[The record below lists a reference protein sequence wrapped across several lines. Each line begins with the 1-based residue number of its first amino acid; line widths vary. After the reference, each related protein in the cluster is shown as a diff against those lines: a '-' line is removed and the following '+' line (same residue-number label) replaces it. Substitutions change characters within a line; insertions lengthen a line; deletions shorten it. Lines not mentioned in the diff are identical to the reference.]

1 MGEMKGR
8 QLGDRAIAGL
18 QAQVL
23 QILGTRGEVP
33 RALRWLHRRRGRW
46 SPALGGGICLV
57 MLGLPLLYPLTGD
70 RDRTYLETVEQRRAT
85 PFPDRPSWRDWLYRG
100 TYQQLNGY
108 LADRLPLRSTFI
120 QTKGAIER
128 QIFEQN
134 RNREVDLGPDG
145 WLFYRNSYG
154 LRDGQDGD
162 RYTPERVDYALESL
176 RRYLA
181 WQTTGQTRAQ
191 LRLAIAPS
199 KHTLYP
205 EHLPAAARRDLSKTQ
220 PSRDRL
226 HRAFIDSNDPRLIDL
241 WSTYRQAKSQIPQR
255 LYYREDTHHTP
266 RGALLMVEAIVNAFA
281 PQRFATARLMAR
293 PGDRVEIG
301 DLRRMLGFTL
311 GLNDPSDPVY
321 GLERPRIGEAGVET
335 DRGRFATIAD
345 AIAQDQV
352 LRDQHRRFVLNYRSG
367 GDPLLPGR
375 TLVVGDSFMHPLALG
390 PFFESAEFYHHN
402 VLPQNLL
409 MAAPLTY
416 DHIILQRVERLA
428 LSFLETLPRLGD
440 PLGWWRGQT
449 TPTLWR
455 AVPSEPSGV
464 RPLDGTELERLGD
477 RWIATGPTA
486 SDPPRLLLPV
496 PLVESGK
503 TYVLRLAFT
512 ADRPGQALLHYPTAS
527 RRGDAAPM
535 IRVNFAAGQGEL
547 FFLVQSV
554 NVQPDW
560 HLTWEEG
567 TERIQIEAL
576 ELRELP

>member
-1 MGEMKGR
+1 MKGR
-8 QLGDRAIAGL
+8 QLGSRAIAGL
-18 QAQVL
+18 QT
-23 QILGTRGEVP
+23 QILERLGERAMVP
-33 RALRWLHRRRGRW
+33 KPLRWLHGQRNRW
-46 SPALGGGICLV
+46 SPAIGGGICLL
-57 MLGLPLLYPLTGD
+57 MLGLPLLYPLTRD
-70 RDRTYLETVEQRRAT
+70 RDRTYIQTVEQRPLSA
-85 PFPDRPSWRDWLYRG
+85 FPDRPSWRDWLYRG
-100 TYQQLNGY
+100 TYQQLNAY

-120 QTKGAIER
+120 QTKGTLER
-128 QIFEQN
+128 QLFEQN
-134 RNREVDLGPDG
+134 RNRDVDLGGDG

-181 WQTTGQTRAQ
+181 WQTAGQTRAQ
-191 LRLAIAPS
+191 LRIAIAPS

-205 EHLPAAARRDLSKTQ
+205 EHLPPAARRDLNKTQ
-220 PSRDRL
+220 VSRDRL
-226 HRAFIDSNDPRLIDL
+226 HQALINSPDPRLVDL
-241 WSTYRQAKSQIPQR
+241 WSAYRSAKPQISQR

-266 RGALLMVEAIVNAFA
+266 RGALVMVEALVNAFV
-281 PQRFATARLMAR
+281 PQRFATARLVAR
-293 PGDRVEIG
+293 PGDRVETG
-301 DLRRMLGFTL
+301 DLRRMLGL
-311 GLNDPSDPVY
+311 AAILNDPSDPVY
-321 GLERPRIGEAGVET
+321 SLERPRIGEAGVET
-335 DRGRFATIAD
+335 DRGRFATVAD

-352 LRDQHRRFVLNYRSG
+352 ISDRNRRFVLHYRSG
-367 GDPLLPGR
+367 GDPLVPGR

-416 DHIILQRVERLA
+416 DQILLQRVERLA

-440 PLGWWRGQT
+440 PLGWWRSNI
-449 TPTLWR
+449 TPTLWSATPR
-455 AVPSEPSGV
+455 QPASV
-464 RPLDGTELERLGD
+464 RPLNGTELERRGD
-477 RWIATGPTA
+477 RWIVSGPTA

-496 PLVESGK
+496 PPVRAGK
-503 TYVLRLAFT
+503 TYVLRLAFE
-512 ADRPGQALLHYPTAS
+512 AQRPGQAQLYYPTGT

-535 IRVNFAAGQGEL
+535 IRVNFAAGAGEL

-560 HLTWEEG
+560 HLTWEKG
-567 TERIQIEAL
+567 TEQIQIDAL